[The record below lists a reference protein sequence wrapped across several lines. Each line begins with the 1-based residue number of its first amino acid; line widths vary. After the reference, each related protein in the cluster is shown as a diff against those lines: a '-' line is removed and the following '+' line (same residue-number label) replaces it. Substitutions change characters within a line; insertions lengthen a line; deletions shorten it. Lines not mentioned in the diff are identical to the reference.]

1 MKKLIEKIKSM
12 NKGLLIG
19 IIAGIVLVIAIAVTA
34 IILATAKPADNTK
47 DPADTTAKVEE
58 TTGIEDETT
67 AADDTTAADETT
79 AEDTT
84 AEDTTAEDT
93 TVADT
98 TATTQAPVTQAQT
111 TTPPETSASGLDL
124 IGLGSASEPYLEIP
138 ALGNN
143 SSYVT
148 TVAIP
153 AGGSKFYSIQRIGGM
168 VVTINDANAYVICNG
183 TRYDA
188 QNGKV
193 SFIAPDA
200 LKSDFIPLEIGN
212 KGGAATSFT
221 LVFTNLVGT
230 QANPSVL
237 SSMGNT
243 NTISLAAGDSD
254 GYNYKYKAERAG
266 TIRFYIS
273 ASVTSILTVTNN
285 RNSSQR
291 TTESDGQTDANGTY
305 VEMEVQAGDELI
317 IIVGAAPDRRNKF
330 PATTINWYGKY
341 N

>member
-19 IIAGIVLVIAIAVTA
+19 IIIAVVLVIAILVTV
-34 IILATAKPADNTK
+34 IVLATKKPADNTK
-47 DPADTTAKVEE
+47 DPADTTIKVEE
-58 TTGIEDETT
+58 TTKKDD
-67 AADDTTAADETT
+67 DDTTAEEETTEADTT

-84 AEDTTAEDT
+84 AEDTTAEE
-93 TVADT
+93 T
-98 TATTQAPVTQAQT
+98 TAETTAVTTAPVTQAQT
-111 TTPPETSASGLDL
+111 TTPPETSATGIEL
-124 IGLGSASEPYLEIP
+124 IGAGSASEPYLEIP
-138 ALGNN
+138 VVGNN
-143 SSYVT
+143 SSTVT
-148 TVAIP
+148 TVSIP
-153 AGGSKFYSIQRIGGM
+153 AGSSKFYSIQRIGGM
-168 VVTINDANAYVICNG
+168 VVTINSANAYVVCNG

-200 LKSDFIPLEIGN
+200 LKSDFITLEIGN
-212 KGGAATSFT
+212 KGGAAASFT